1 MIICG
6 YFGVHFCDFSPISP
20 FRFPDFLVL
29 SSYFLVYILR
39 VLMAEN
45 LTFVVFSFV
54 LHFDIHIFRCYMSF
68 GVTFVVFHLLVLGI
82 NPDASLW
89 ALSF

>member
-54 LHFDIHIFRCYMSF
+54 LRFDIRIFVVICLS
-68 GVTFVVFHLLVLGI
+68 VSFVVFHLLVLGI